1 MGTIFEFEGDL
12 DKFAKQV
19 GIDYDTVVK
28 RVAFDLFTRIV
39 QKTPVDTGRARASWN
54 ISIGEPVFTVAP
66 DNQPA
71 MTEADIRAK
80 ASRMLAA
87 GRKLT
92 EPVWITNNLPYI
104 IVLEEGGYPINPK
117 KKTGKTKGGF
127 SVQAPHGMVALSI
140 EEVTLKM
147 NLLTKVP

>member
-1 MGTIFEFEGDL
+1 MGTILEFEGDL

-19 GIDYDTVVK
+19 GIDVDTVVK
-28 RVAFDLFTRIV
+28 RVAFDLFERIV
-39 QKTPVDTGRARASWN
+39 KKTPVDTGRARASWN

-66 DNQPA
+66 DGKSA
-71 MTEADIRAK
+71 MNEADIRAK
-80 ASRMLAA
+80 AARALAA

-117 KKTGKTKGGF
+117 QKTGKTKGGF

>member
-19 GIDYDTVVK
+19 GIDFDTVVK
-28 RVAFDLFTRIV
+28 KVAFDLFTRIV

-71 MTEADIRAK
+71 ITEADISAK
-80 ASRMLAA
+80 ASRALAA

-104 IVLEEGGYPINPK
+104 IVLEHGGYPINPK

-140 EEVTLKM
+140 EEVKLKM
-147 NLLTKVP
+147 SVLTKVP